1 MNYNFYSNNTR
12 FAPSPTGY
20 LHLGHIFSAL
30 FAYESS
36 KVLGGELILRIEDI
50 DKQRSR
56 SDFEKSIFQDLDW
69 IGIKYRKNIRRQSEE
84 MSDYKAAIEELNRL
98 NLIYPCFCT
107 RSEIQA
113 EILRAENAPHGI
125 NHTVYPGTCRRLS
138 AKDRE
143 NKIKTNKNYAWRLDV
158 RAAAKKIGK
167 LFWQDIRLG
176 NHEVPVGIMGDVVI
190 GRKDVPSSYHL
201 SSTLDDHI
209 QKVGLVTRGEDLVE
223 STHIHRVLQSIL
235 GLKTPFYF
243 HHPLILDSNGA
254 RLSKRTRAQ
263 TVRAMKTLGY
273 SPKDVINL
281 FGKKNL
287 LSLLSLIKNT

>member
-1 MNYNFYSNNTR
+1 MEIHVKSAEIRSRLFLKWSYEDHKPGRKDTLTANSDAPIHDDLHTAFQSLLPHLLLLTEQKQKPDVVINTASMTNVDLCETEKTLSGLMMHENYVSTIIDNR
-12 FAPSPTGY
+12 KG
-20 LHLGHIFSAL
+20 
-30 FAYESS
+30 SS
-36 KVLGGELILRIEDI
+36 KKKLRELCKISESLSIGDIFRTNIVRI
-50 DKQRSR
+50 
-56 SDFEKSIFQDLDW
+56 
-69 IGIKYRKNIRRQSEE
+69 
-84 MSDYKAAIEELNRL
+84 
-98 NLIYPCFCT
+98 
-107 RSEIQA
+107 
-113 EILRAENAPHGI
+113 
-125 NHTVYPGTCRRLS
+125 
-138 AKDRE
+138 KDRE

-201 SSTLDDHI
+201 ASTLDDHI

-235 GLKTPFYF
+235 GLKTPYYF
-243 HHPLILDSNGA
+243 HHPLILDSSGD